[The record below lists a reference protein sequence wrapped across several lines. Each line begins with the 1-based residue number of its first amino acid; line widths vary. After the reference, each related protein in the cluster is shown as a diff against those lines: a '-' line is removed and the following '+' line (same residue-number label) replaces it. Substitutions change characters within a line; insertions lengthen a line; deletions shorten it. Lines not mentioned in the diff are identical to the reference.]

1 MADIADQRPRRF
13 NEGTPSPSFSRRIF
27 SFWIHFTAFFWAGRH
42 NWTGS
47 FSGRQPITL
56 FLFVFAIYLSFTGHR
71 PDRFPGLGFRHLIL
85 KGLYDSRIPLWESLN
100 LNVLAICIIFSCIVS
115 RASIASN
122 VISARQS
129 GELLIIFISNVTLQS
144 CRTTPLSWLLMAFEK
159 TRGNYRRVW
168 GPWYDAV

>member
-1 MADIADQRPRRF
+1 MQLTNAHGALMKAPL
-13 NEGTPSPSFSRRIF
+13 PLVSPDAYFLFESISQ
-27 SFWIHFTAFFWAGRH
+27 HFFGQAGR
-42 NWTGS
+42 

-56 FLFVFAIYLSFTGHR
+56 FLFVFAICLSFPGHR
-71 PDRFPGLGFRHLIL
+71 PDRFPGLGFRLLIL

-144 CRTTPLSWLLMAFEK
+144 GRTTPLSWLLMAFEK

-168 GPWYDAV
+168 GP